1 MLQVL
6 LDFLGVDWT
15 YNAQYGNVNT
25 LYQYAAQGAVV
36 LSVVLL
42 CWLLST
48 ISKSVF
54 RG

>member
-6 LDFLGVDWT
+6 MDFLGVDWSYT
-15 YNAQYGNVNT
+15 TGSQGYNS
-25 LYQYAAQGAVV
+25 LYQIVVQGAIVM
-36 LSVVLL
+36 SVVLL